1 MTCPKCRDTGIQ
13 HKALYIMNLRDGD
26 LYTMTACDCPAGK
39 QMVREA
45 MQKKEKQP

>member
-13 HKALYIMNLRDGD
+13 HKAPYIMNLRDGD